1 MAKNSKQPTFNFT
14 LKKNGEKVN
23 LKDLSEEEQYK
34 VGIWAYQTLVKNLGY
49 APINAN
55 T

>member
-1 MAKNSKQPTFNFT
+1 MAKNSKQPSFTFM
-14 LKKNGEKVN
+14 LHKNGEKVN
-23 LKDLSEEEQYK
+23 LKDLPQEEQHQ

-49 APINAN
+49 VPVKAN